1 MPNRWGNNGNSEG
14 LYLFIY
20 FWFQYHC
27 SHEIKRHYFLE
38 QKAMTNI
45 ERILRNRDITLLIKV
60 CLVKAIVFPLVMNGW
75 ELDHNESWVPDNWCF
90 STVALEKTL
99 ESPLNW
105 RRSNLSVLKEIS
117 PKKTL
122 MLGKTDGKRRGWQKM
137 RWLDGITDSMD
148 MNLSKLWE
156 LVMDREAWRAAVHGV
171 SKSQT
176 GLNDRTEL
184 INAINCDSSDGSGKV
199 IWKLSGKHLP
209 F

>member
-38 QKAMTNI
+38 QKVMTNV

-60 CLVKAIVFPLVMNGW
+60 CLVKAIVFPLVMYGW
-75 ELDHNESWVPDNWCF
+75 ELYHNKSWVPNNWCF
-90 STVALEKTL
+90 STVVLEKTL

-122 MLGKTDGKRRGWQKM
+122 MRGKTDGKAGMTEDEMIGWYH
-137 RWLDGITDSMD
+137 WLDGYEFEQA
-148 MNLSKLWE
+148 L
-156 LVMDREAWRAAVHGV
+156 GV
-171 SKSQT
+171 GDGQGSLACCSPW
-176 GLNDRTEL
+176 GLKESDRTE
-184 INAINCDSSDGSGKV
+184 
-199 IWKLSGKHLP
+199 W
-209 F
+209 